1 MKLNSINQ
9 KLIKNLI
16 ISGPA
21 LISNFDKLIFIH
33 LPRSGGKCIKT
44 AFFSKYISS
53 LIFNFEHRFINKIYK
68 NDFPSSHSSLQE
80 ISDKIQ
86 FKKIINF
93 DKFTIIRDPFSRLIS
108 IYKHLIY
115 FYLSKLSQSQ
125 LENSIAD
132 LATPANFIENI
143 KKKSLKHDLPSSQN
157 YLFAFKEKNFYFP
170 DHIFSLHKM
179 SSCHDYLKNK
189 YKLTNFVNTSSSEI
203 NNYLPNWREPS
214 SITGNY
220 PLIDNYIINKL
231 AEFEDYKSE
240 INDLWFEEISIINTH
255 NLDSNGE
262 VKMDKNRFMEFLR
275 RKNSEELKE
284 LAYQNDYLFY
294 SRDLI
299 SKNG

>member
-1 MKLNSINQ
+1 MICPPLR
-9 KLIKNLI
+9 I
-16 ISGPA
+16 I
-21 LISNFDKLIFIH
+21 
-33 LPRSGGKCIKT
+33 
-44 AFFSKYISS
+44 
-53 LIFNFEHRFINKIYK
+53 
-68 NDFPSSHSSLQE
+68 
-80 ISDKIQ
+80 
-86 FKKIINF
+86 
-93 DKFTIIRDPFSRLIS
+93 
-108 IYKHLIY
+108 
-115 FYLSKLSQSQ
+115 YL
-125 LENSIAD
+125 
-132 LATPANFIENI
+132 
-143 KKKSLKHDLPSSQN
+143 H
-157 YLFAFKEKNFYFP
+157 
-170 DHIFSLHKM
+170 
-179 SSCHDYLKNK
+179 LKNK